1 MGKATEHGNTVGV
14 KAENAD
20 NDGGA
25 DQRDE
30 RAGEP
35 AVHTLGG
42 SDDGE
47 GDHADADS
55 PAVRL
60 VELSCRRPDS
70 MKRGAADR
78 WQAQEVGELVHNDDD
93 RHAGE
98 EAGDDRRGQELGDP
112 SEPQETDE
120 GHDRTDHHG
129 EDPDQVDVA
138 GRVGRSEVC
147 DPDRE
152 QRGDRGVRSDRHLRV

>member
-1 MGKATEHGNTVGV
+1 M
-14 KAENAD
+14 KAENAHD
-20 NDGGA
+20 DGGA

-30 RAGEP
+30 RAGEL

-42 SDDGE
+42 SDDHE
-47 GDHADADS
+47 GDHADAES

-60 VELSCRRPDS
+60 IELSRHRPDS
-70 MKRGAADR
+70 MKCGAADR
-78 WQAQEVGELVHNDDD
+78 GQAQEVGELVHHDDD

-98 EAGDDRRGQELGDP
+98 KAGDDRRGKKIGDP
-112 SEPQETDE
+112 PEPQETDE
-120 GHDRTDHHG
+120 GHDHSDHHG

-138 GRVGRSEVC
+138 GRVDRSEVC

-152 QRGDRGVRSDRHLRV
+152 ERGDRGVRPHRHLWV